1 MNKPIYGGQAVIEGV
16 MMRSKKH
23 MTIAVRLEN
32 GKIKI
37 KREKVFQRTS
47 KLSKAKFIRGA
58 VMLWDVSKDGMRALT
73 WSANQ
78 QLADDEEEAESGG
91 LFAILTTLFS
101 FMIAIG
107 LFKALPFAIA
117 KLVETSNTFIFNFVD
132 GIITLFMLIG
142 YILVIS
148 LSKDIRRVWQYHAAE
163 HKAIACYEAGK
174 KLTAK
179 NAQKFR
185 KEHPRCGTN
194 FLFIVVAT
202 SFLIYLFI
210 PLTFAWYAN
219 FALRLLLLPVIGGVA
234 YEVIQ
239 WTNKRQNWFTKFVN
253 SPGMFMQKLTTYEPD
268 LDQLEVGCKSL
279 QELIKIEKGKISV
292 YEALLD

>member
-32 GKIKI
+32 GNIKLKKEKI
-37 KREKVFQRTS
+37 FQRTS
-47 KLSKAKFIRGA
+47 KLARAKFIRGA

-78 QLADDEEEAESGG
+78 QLADDEEEAEAGG
-91 LFAILTTLFS
+91 FFAILTTIFS

-107 LFKALPFAIA
+107 LFKALPFAMA
-117 KLVETSNTFIFNFVD
+117 KLVDTTNTFVFNFVD

-179 NAQKFR
+179 NAQAFR

-210 PLTFAWYAN
+210 PLSFAWYIN
-219 FALRLLLLPVIGGVA
+219 FGLRLLLLPVIGGVA

-268 LDQLEVGCKSL
+268 LKQLEVGCRSL
-279 QELIKIEKGKISV
+279 QELIKIEKGKSSV